1 MFINIGNDN
10 YVESTR
16 ILSVTIVGS
25 SPIRK
30 VMQNAN
36 EKGQLIDLTC
46 GKKTRSLVIM
56 DTGVIFQS
64 SIGPNTIA
72 ERSNYYKKNTDN
84 IVNNNENIKNDNNIK
99 KKPKYKNSKNK
110 RNNKR
115 SNNSNRKNNKGK
127 RYFYYDDKTKR
138 R

>member
-30 VMQNAN
+30 AMQTAA
-36 EKGQLIDLTC
+36 ERGQLIDLTC

-64 SIGPNTIA
+64 SIAPNTIA
-72 ERSNYYKKNTDN
+72 ERSNYYKKNSN
-84 IVNNNENIKNDNNIK
+84 NDNNNNNNNIE
-99 KKPKYKNSKNK
+99 KKPKYKKNKNK

-115 SNNSNRKNNKGK
+115 SNNSNIKNNNGK

>member
-16 ILSVTIVGS
+16 ILSVTMVGS
-25 SPIRK
+25 SPLRK
-30 VMQNAN
+30 AMQNAS

-64 SIGPNTIA
+64 SIAPNTIA
-72 ERSNYYKKNTDN
+72 ERSNYYKNKKL
-84 IVNNNENIKNDNNIK
+84 NNNDNTENTNNNHKIE
-99 KKPKYKNSKNK
+99 KKPKYKKNKNK

-115 SNNSNRKNNKGK
+115 SNNSNRKNNKEK